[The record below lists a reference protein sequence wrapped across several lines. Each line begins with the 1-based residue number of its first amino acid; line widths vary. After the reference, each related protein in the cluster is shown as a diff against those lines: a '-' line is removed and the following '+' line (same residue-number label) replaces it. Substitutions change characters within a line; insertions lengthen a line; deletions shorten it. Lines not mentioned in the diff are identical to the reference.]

1 MGQTLAR
8 RATTPERWRAA
19 LDRAVDNGIE
29 PLQVAGS
36 GEWVVTSATRTGTVY
51 RTDGVTCECEAAL
64 HGDAVCAHRAVVRFV
79 LGWLTDADPESEPR
93 PLERQYLQPRTLH
106 PRLPNGQL
114 APIA

>member
-51 RTDGVTCECEAAL
+51 RTDGVTCECEAAR
-64 HGDAVCAHRAVVRFV
+64 HGDEVCIHRAVVRFV
-79 LGWLTDADPESEPR
+79 LGWLTDDDPDPEPR
-93 PLERQYLQPRTLH
+93 PLAQQYIRPRRVH
-106 PRLPNGQL
+106 PRLPAGQL
-114 APIA
+114 AA